1 MLLGLLQT
9 VWLRTKDG
17 LKLHGWLLKLAN
29 WSEEHIKQ
37 KPVIMFFQVGMT
49 SQQRQHC
56 CSASSI
62 RSLRSQAF
70 IAGHAGTTLRTRSL
84 LNGAFR
90 AFNMLQ
96 WPADGLPPAP
106 PPTCRRTQA
115 TWCSGCHT

>member
-49 SQQRQHC
+49 SQQQQPC
-56 CSASSI
+56 CSASKHKIFQVGQS
-62 RSLRSQAF
+62 A
-70 IAGHAGTTLRTRSL
+70 AGSS
-84 LNGAFR
+84 
-90 AFNMLQ
+90 
-96 WPADGLPPAP
+96 
-106 PPTCRRTQA
+106 
-115 TWCSGCHT
+115 SG